1 MKINEIIGFLKED
14 VSSVASLLTVLT
26 HLKKMT
32 KEKDSQG
39 VYDTDS
45 VVQMV
50 RNTGAPSFEYENLV
64 TAYEQNPSVKELV
77 KNLNKKKISL
87 KLDSD
92 IEVGG
97 GGVEG
102 SAETVSQMAQRAVS
116 L

>member
-1 MKINEIIGFLKED
+1 MKINEIVRVLRED
-14 VSSVASLLTVLT
+14 APAAASLLTVLT

-45 VVQMV
+45 VIQMV

-64 TAYEQNPSVKELV
+64 TAYEQNDPVKELV
-77 KNLNKKKISL
+77 KSLNKKKLIL

-92 IEVGG
+92 IEVAG

-102 SAETVSQMAQRAVS
+102 SPETVNQLAQQAVS

>member
-14 VSSVASLLTVLT
+14 APPVASLLTVLT

-50 RNTGAPSFEYENLV
+50 RNTGAPSFEYENLA

-92 IEVGG
+92 IEVSG
-97 GGVEG
+97 GGVAG
-102 SAETVSQMAQRAVS
+102 SADTVSQMAQQAVS